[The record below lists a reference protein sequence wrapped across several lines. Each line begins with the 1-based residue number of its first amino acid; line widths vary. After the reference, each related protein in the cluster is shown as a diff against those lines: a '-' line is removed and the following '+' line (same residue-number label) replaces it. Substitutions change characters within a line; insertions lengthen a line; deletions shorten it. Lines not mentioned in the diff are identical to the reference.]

1 MQTQKEGI
9 QLPGE
14 RTPPKQPD
22 GTTVARDHI
31 RLEHVALAI
40 CSRAD
45 LESIRHGQ
53 SFLSLLRLGS
63 KMQQS
68 FRFYHMFFKLEGDK
82 MTAVILEHGTATSKC
97 CLGKS
102 R

>member
-1 MQTQKEGI
+1 MISKRDSSKMQTQEEGI

-14 RTPPKQPD
+14 RTPPKQP
-22 GTTVARDHI
+22 VARDHI

-68 FRFYHMFFKLEGDK
+68 FRFYHMVF
-82 MTAVILEHGTATSKC
+82 
-97 CLGKS
+97 
-102 R
+102 